1 MDGTLCRLGAVRS
14 FDPTLVVLAAAHVF
28 GAVSLEGSPR
38 FHHMFATV
46 FNGSTFFAFLKKLVR
61 ATRCKLFLI
70 IDNGPCHNL
79 QANGVAWLQTN
90 RHRIELHPLPA
101 CSPNLN
107 PIEGV
112 WKETKECT
120 THNRFFKTTDE
131 RDTALRQTFVRFDTT
146 PEMLA
151 GQVARFL

>member
-1 MDGTLCRLGAVRS
+1 LRIARRGNT
-14 FDPTLVVLAAAHVF
+14 F
-28 GAVSLEGSPR
+28 LE
-38 FHHMFATV
+38 
-46 FNGSTFFAFLKKLVR
+46 FLKKLVR
-61 ATRCKLFLI
+61 TTRRKIFLI

-79 QANGVAWLQTN
+79 LPEGVEWLKTN
-90 RHRIELHPLPA
+90 RHRVELNRLPA
-101 CSPNLN
+101 YSPNLN

-112 WKETKECT
+112 WKETKKST

-131 RDTALRQTFVRFDTT
+131 RDTALRKTFVRFDTT